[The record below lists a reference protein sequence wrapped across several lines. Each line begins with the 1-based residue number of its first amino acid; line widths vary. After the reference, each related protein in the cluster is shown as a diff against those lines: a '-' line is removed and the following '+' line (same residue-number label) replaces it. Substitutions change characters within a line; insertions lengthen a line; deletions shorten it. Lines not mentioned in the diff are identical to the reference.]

1 MWMLTFLPDSILYAF
16 VNIIFY
22 AGVIATILGFVFN
35 LPFLRQ
41 YRFIVQVV
49 GILLLVA
56 GVYFKGG
63 YEVEMK
69 WRDRVAELEAKVK
82 AAEIKSKETNV
93 VIQEKVIT
101 KVKKVKEVQVKLQK
115 EIVVQEKIINAECV
129 VPPEAITIL
138 NKAADGP
145 NGDAK

>member
-16 VNIIFY
+16 VNIVFY
-22 AGVIATILGFVFN
+22 AGVIASVLGFVFN

-63 YEVEMK
+63 YEVEMQ
-69 WRDRVAELEAKVK
+69 WRERVAELE
-82 AAEIKSKETNV
+82 
-93 VIQEKVIT
+93 
-101 KVKKVKEVQVKLQK
+101 KKVKIAEDKSNKANAQMQTK
-115 EIVVQEKIINAECV
+115 IVTKIIKIKEKAKVVKETIYRDREVINRDCKLNDAAIEAYNAGIV
-129 VPPEAITIL
+129 
-138 NKAADGP
+138 NKEE
-145 NGDAK
+145 KK